1 MGRKKLVRKSEPPA
15 KRGIP
20 WPRWTGFHGM
30 TLRSWL
36 ELLVVPLALVVI
48 SFLFTAQQDQ
58 RQQRTETQR
67 AEAEQE
73 LAGQRAQ
80 DEALQAYLSQMGSLL
95 KEKDLRESKEDS
107 KVRTLARARTLTVL
121 GRLDPS
127 RKTAAMQYLVEAELV
142 QRAEGR
148 GPIIPLTGANLS
160 GAYLP
165 NADLVDANLS
175 GAYLPNADLVDAN
188 LSGAYL
194 SSANVSAA
202 YLNEANLSAA
212 ILFDANLR
220 GAVLDDA
227 NLSDAKGIT
236 NEQLS
241 AAWSLVGATMRDG
254 QTLKSAANPDGP
266 TFEEWLKSK
275 DQGEKKKSAGS
286 S

>member
-1 MGRKKLVRKSEPPA
+1 MGRKKLVRKAEPPS
-15 KRGIP
+15 KRSIA
-20 WPRWTGFHGM
+20 WPRWTGFRGM

-175 GAYLPNADLVDAN
+175 GAYL
-188 LSGAYL
+188 
-194 SSANVSAA
+194 SSANVSGTD
-202 YLNEANLSAA
+202 LSGANLSAA
-212 ILFDANLR
+212 FLFDANLR

-275 DQGEKKKSAGS
+275 GSGEDGENSGS